1 MWVFGKS
8 FDQSIRFV
16 RRSIPMF
23 RNGVRAVLWVLL
35 VAAALESTV
44 ALGADPPPMTTIQV
58 RDMCCNGC
66 ARKIAARLYEVRGV
80 TAVRCDVQKKIVYVT
95 PQRGAVLSPLALW
108 QAVEKAPDQPL
119 RLAGPSGVFTVKPA
133 F

>member
-1 MWVFGKS
+1 
-8 FDQSIRFV
+8 
-16 RRSIPMF
+16 MF
-23 RNGVRAVLWVLL
+23 RNRVRTVLL
-35 VAAALESTV
+35 MLIAAAAVESRL
-44 ALGADPPPMTTIQV
+44 ALGADPAALTTIQV

-66 ARKIAARLYEVRGV
+66 ARTIAARLYEVRGV
-80 TAVRCDVQKKIVYVT
+80 TTVQCDVKKRIVYVT

-119 RLAGPSGVFTVKPA
+119 RLAGPSGMFTSKPG